1 MNMDSDPYSY
11 YSILGVT
18 PQATQEQI
26 KSAYREKAKYL
37 HPDLSRADTASAFL
51 FLKKAHDV
59 LISPSARATYDKIS
73 QAGKPPMA
81 PKQPISK
88 IKVFFSGH
96 SLVYSAILGFIACIA
111 LLSMHQGETN
121 QQSRVEPSRSLQ
133 NAASTRQPPNGAQHP
148 SLPGLPIASAV
159 AMGDPV
165 RSQDSSKPAL
175 AGSPSTTPSSGGA
188 THYVKPSGSS
198 TYTWTKDGKEGYL
211 IGESLP
217 PFTSVELIDYLTS
230 SSFAQIRL
238 SFGQIVYVDSQHL
251 TPGDAVA
258 AEKAFCLY
266 APDQPI
272 VNNEFLTRHGLGPH
286 NITIS
291 NTGSRPSVAVMRSS
305 GGVIAVSVFVAPYS
319 SAYIDRFPSGNYR
332 LEFATGQVFSRK
344 CRKFV
349 GERRAQ
355 RFPNYTDFVSTT
367 SMVGD
372 QTCHHYKEATFTITP
387 GPNGNVYP
395 IDMNEDEFS
404 IE

>member
-159 AMGDPV
+159 ARGDPV

-175 AGSPSTTPSSGGA
+175 GS
-188 THYVKPSGSS
+188 
-198 TYTWTKDGKEGYL
+198 
-211 IGESLP
+211 
-217 PFTSVELIDYLTS
+217 
-230 SSFAQIRL
+230 
-238 SFGQIVYVDSQHL
+238 
-251 TPGDAVA
+251 
-258 AEKAFCLY
+258 
-266 APDQPI
+266 
-272 VNNEFLTRHGLGPH
+272 
-286 NITIS
+286 
-291 NTGSRPSVAVMRSS
+291 
-305 GGVIAVSVFVAPYS
+305 VI
-319 SAYIDRFPSGNYR
+319 
-332 LEFATGQVFSRK
+332 K
-344 CRKFV
+344 
-349 GERRAQ
+349 
-355 RFPNYTDFVSTT
+355 
-367 SMVGD
+367 
-372 QTCHHYKEATFTITP
+372 
-387 GPNGNVYP
+387 
-395 IDMNEDEFS
+395 
-404 IE
+404 